1 MRERG
6 GEGLYIRKRE
16 ISALLQNE
24 MLLGIL
30 YGNMH
35 YFIPIYICNLES
47 VTWRWNCKSR
57 TILSKKIIAR
67 FRELN
72 LAFTKVL
79 NTNYQSSADE
89 KPW

>member
-47 VTWRWNCKSR
+47 VTWRGNCKSR

-79 NTNYQSSADE
+79 KTNYQSSGDE